1 MYRHTN
7 VAGWVASAGA
17 GALTAASSPVGG
29 SSLGAAI
36 LTVVLGGVGVVLGRV
51 LWDITGWITARLR
64 LRPQPVDCPLAAS
77 CPMINPPRERS
88 HDLDAALGGVGGG
101 GVGPSDGGV
110 GGGGVGVGR

>member
-88 HDLDAALGGVGGG
+88 HDLDAAT
-101 GVGPSDGGV
+101 SHKES
-110 GGGGVGVGR
+110 